1 MIANCRRWFVVVLF
15 CLVAMHAHAGGD
27 GADAL
32 RQRYDAA
39 SAALANNDFGRPLV
53 LESSDADHRV
63 RGEVLARLDQP
74 LPALRAALEDPQR
87 WCEIM
92 LLTPSI
98 TQCVA
103 QAGTPAQ
110 LRVRLGRRFDQAPED
125 GVKAQ
130 FSFHPKP
137 SSNDRYSAVQLDADK
152 GPMGTSDYRIEVE
165 ALALDDQRSVLRMAY
180 SYRYG
185 LKASLATKLY
195 LATKGG
201 DKVGFTH
208 VDDPGVEDALI
219 GGMRGSVERNAMR
232 YYLAIEAHVAE
243 SKESDTPSQ
252 RLKASL
258 DRWLEAIA
266 KYPRQIAES
275 DPEAYRRVKRE
286 RFAATASQKKL
297 SGNRMK
303 VRIPPLCRQSAR
315 TTRMPTVL

>member
-1 MIANCRRWFVVVLF
+1 MLFSTTFRGFLVLL
-15 CLVAMHAHAGGD
+15 CIEATCAHAAEGV
-27 GADAL
+27 DAL
-32 RQRYDAA
+32 RQRYEAA
-39 SAALANNDFGRPLV
+39 SAALAKNDFGRPIV
-53 LESSDADHRV
+53 LESSDKDRRV

-103 QAGTPAQ
+103 QPGSPAQ
-110 LRVRLGRRFDQAPED
+110 LQVRLGRRFDQAPKD

-130 FSFHPKP
+130 FAFHPRP
-137 SSNDRYSAVQLDADK
+137 SSNDHYSHVELTADK
-152 GPMGTSDYRIEVE
+152 GPLGTTDYRIEVE
-165 ALALDDQRSVLRMAY
+165 AMALDDKRSVLRMAY
-180 SYRYG
+180 SYAYG
-185 LKASLATKLY
+185 LKASLATKAY

-208 VDDPGVEDALI
+208 VDGANDKSALI

-243 SKESDTPSQ
+243 SRDRETPAQ
-252 RLKASL
+252 RLNASL
-258 DRWLEAIA
+258 DHWLEAIA

-275 DPEAYRRVKRE
+275 DPDAYRRVKRE
-286 RFAATASQKKL
+286 RF
-297 SGNRMK
+297 G
-303 VRIPPLCRQSAR
+303 
-315 TTRMPTVL
+315 PTS